1 MVRFLIS
8 AIFGIAL
15 LLLFFWTTDLT
26 QMISSLKRTN
36 HFFLI
41 LGLAA
46 YSVSVWFRT
55 IRWRFLLLTNTQI
68 KTSRLLPVVVV
79 GYMANNILPFR
90 IGELVRSY
98 YLNKREGV
106 STTTGISTIVVERV
120 SDSIALL
127 FLIGLTAVFVP
138 LDETLSGFSTISNI
152 AEQVI
157 VVFFVLPFVGMFT
170 ALVAASL
177 FRNKTERIIYKV
189 SEPLSIRMRN
199 MLRNSSS
206 KILDGL
212 QSLNSLSAIIKVLA
226 LSLPVW
232 IAESFLF
239 FFVALSLDIHSEFNG
254 MIAMASASI
263 LVTGITNIG
272 SSVPAAPGGLGLFE
286 LIARESLVL
295 MPHGTVSRPDAAAFA
310 ALTHACLLI
319 PVIALGQVFLWA
331 NGLSLF
337 SLSRRKVNPV
347 ANKPTSNGGG

>member
-1 MVRFLIS
+1 MVRFLT
-8 AIFGIAL
+8 AVIFGIAL
-15 LLLFFWTTDLT
+15 LVLFFWTTDLT

-36 HFFLI
+36 PFYLI

-46 YSVSVWFRT
+46 YFASVWFRT
-55 IRWRFLLLTNTQI
+55 IRWSFLLSTNTQI

-98 YLNKREGV
+98 YLNRREGI
-106 STTTGISTIVVERV
+106 STTTGISTILVERV

-127 FLIGLTAVFVP
+127 FLIGVTAVFVP
-138 LDETLSGFSTISNI
+138 LDETLSGFSTVSNI
-152 AEQVI
+152 AESIIVI
-157 VVFFVLPFVGMFT
+157 FFVLPFLGMFT

-177 FRNKTERIIYKV
+177 FRNRTEKIIYKV
-189 SEPLSIRMRN
+189 SEPLSIPMRN
-199 MLRNSSS
+199 MLRVFSS

-212 QSLNSLSAIIKVLA
+212 QSLNSISAITKVLA

-239 FFVALSLDIHSEFNG
+239 FFVALSLDIHSDFEG
-254 MIAMASASI
+254 MMAMVSASI

-319 PVIALGQVFLWA
+319 PIIALGQMFLWA
-331 NGLSLF
+331 NGLSLL
-337 SLSRRKVNPV
+337 SLSRRKTNPL
-347 ANKPTSNGGG
+347 ANRSTANGE

>member
-1 MVRFLIS
+1 MVRFLT
-8 AIFGIAL
+8 AVIFGIAL
-15 LLLFFWTTDLT
+15 LVLFFWTTDLT

-36 HFFLI
+36 HFYLI

-46 YSVSVWFRT
+46 YFASIWFRT
-55 IRWRFLLLTNTQI
+55 IRWRFLLLTNIKI

-98 YLNKREGV
+98 YLNRREGI
-106 STTTGISTIVVERV
+106 STTTGISTILVERV

-127 FLIGLTAVFVP
+127 FLIGVTAVFVP
-138 LDETLSGFSTISNI
+138 LDETLSGFSTVSNI
-152 AEQVI
+152 AESVI
-157 VVFFVLPFVGMFT
+157 VIFFVLPFLGMFT

-177 FRNKTERIIYKV
+177 FRNRTERIIYKV
-189 SEPLSIRMRN
+189 SEPLSIRIRN
-199 MLRNSSS
+199 MLRDSSS
-206 KILDGL
+206 KVLDGL
-212 QSLNSLSAIIKVLA
+212 QSLNSISAITKVLA

-239 FFVALSLDIHSEFNG
+239 FFVALSLDIHSEFEG

-319 PVIALGQVFLWA
+319 PIIALGQMFLWA
-331 NGLSLF
+331 NGLSLL
-337 SLSRRKVNPV
+337 SLSRRKVNPLV
-347 ANKPTSNGGG
+347 D